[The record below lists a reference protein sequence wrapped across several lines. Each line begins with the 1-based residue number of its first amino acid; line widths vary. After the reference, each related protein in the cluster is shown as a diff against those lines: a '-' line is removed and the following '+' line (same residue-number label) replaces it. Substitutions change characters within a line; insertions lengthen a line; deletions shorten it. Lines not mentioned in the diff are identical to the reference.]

1 MSNHEHSGN
10 GNGVLLRAEHL
21 TKLYPDG
28 QVNALI
34 DVSLEIHRGEYLA
47 VMGPSGSGKST
58 LLNMLGALDRPT
70 SGETY
75 FEGRPMSQIPNW
87 NRLRAQKIGFVF
99 QSFYLL
105 PVLTAV
111 ENVQVPM
118 FETSLPA
125 ASRTRRAIELLEEVG
140 LGHRIHHS
148 PEKLSVG
155 ERQRVAIARALANE
169 PVILLAD
176 EPTGNLDSKSAVGV
190 FELFAA
196 LHRSQG
202 MTIVLITHDEELGR
216 RAERIV
222 RMQDGQIRSD
232 MPSPGVSPTRG
243 HPASGAPAAPASAS
257 PVGPPAGLRVMPG
270 VSSRGPKSILPPFAV
285 PERG

>member
-1 MSNHEHSGN
+1 MSNYADSSGN

-75 FEGRPMSQIPNW
+75 FEGRPMSHIPNW

-105 PVLTAV
+105 PVLSAM

-118 FETSLPA
+118 FESPLPA
-125 ASRTRRAIELLEEVG
+125 SARARRAVELLEEVG

-155 ERQRVAIARALANE
+155 ERQRVAIARALAND

-176 EPTGNLDSKSAVGV
+176 EPTGNLDSKSALGV
-190 FELFAA
+190 FDLFAS
-196 LHRSQG
+196 LHRQQG
-202 MTIVLITHDEELGR
+202 MTIVLITHDDELGR

-232 MPSPGVSPTRG
+232 TPSPGPRV
-243 HPASGAPAAPASAS
+243 AAGTPPCES
-257 PVGPPAGLRVMPG
+257 PVEAPAGLHIRPG
-270 VSSRGPKSILPPFAV
+270 VSSHRPKSILPPFAV
-285 PERG
+285 PDRG

>member
-1 MSNHEHSGN
+1 MSKHEHPPGN

-28 QVNALI
+28 QVNALV
-34 DVSLEIHRGEYLA
+34 DVTLEIRRGEYVA

-105 PVLTAV
+105 PVLSAM

-118 FETSLPA
+118 FESPLPA
-125 ASRTRRAIELLEEVG
+125 SARAQRAVELLEEVG
-140 LGHRIHHS
+140 LGHRIHHP

-176 EPTGNLDSKSAVGV
+176 EPTGNLDSKSAADV
-190 FELFAA
+190 FDLFAA
-196 LHRSQG
+196 LHRQQG
-202 MTIVLITHDEELGR
+202 MTIVLITHDDALGR

-222 RMQDGQIRSD
+222 RMQDGQVRSD
-232 MPSPGVSPTRG
+232 MPSPGPQ
-243 HPASGAPAAPASAS
+243 AAGAPACGSATPAAV
-257 PVGPPAGLRVMPG
+257 VGPPVGLRVVPG
-270 VSSRGPKSILPPFAV
+270 VSSRRPKSILPPFAV
-285 PERG
+285 PDRG